1 MVSRAT
7 WFSLLTRLNLPK
19 HRYVTISLWPPWPR
33 WTPLP
38 AALPERLAGHEE
50 RGPHLKVKAKKAKAI
65 KAEKAKAKKE
75 ALKATSTVRPNSL
88 RRLHH

>member
-19 HRYVTISLWPPWPR
+19 HRYVTISLWPLWPR
-33 WTPLP
+33 WTPIL

-50 RGPHLKVKAKKAKAI
+50 RGPHLKVKAKKAKA
-65 KAEKAKAKKE
+65 KKE
-75 ALKATSTVRPNSL
+75 ALKANSTVRPNSL
-88 RRLHH
+88 RRLHQ